1 MHSFMQSKT
10 KGFTLVELLV
20 VIAII
25 GILSSIVIG
34 SLNGARTK
42 GNDAVVKAE
51 LAGIKPHADIWY
63 DNTTVNGTNGSY
75 GDENTVCTTD
85 LNTGV
90 VTGVGM
96 FADDTILPTLVD
108 VKKNGA
114 SGSLVTCNVST
125 DGQKWAVSISA
136 LKNAGTTWCVDNS
149 GTAGPDKTATAG
161 VCVAN

>member
-1 MHSFMQSKT
+1 MKKT
-10 KGFTLVELLV
+10 AGFTLVELLV

-25 GILSSIVIG
+25 GILSSIVLA

-75 GDENTVCTTD
+75 GTGTCATD
-85 LNTGV
+85 GAGV
-90 VTGVGM
+90 VTGTGM
-96 FADDTILPTLVD
+96 FADTTILPTLID

-114 SGSLVTCNVST
+114 TTSTVTCNISA
-125 DGQKWAVSISA
+125 DGQKWAISLSL
-136 LKNAGTTWCVDNS
+136 LKNAGTSWCVDNS
-149 GTAGPDKTATAG
+149 GSAGPNKTATLG
-161 VCVAN
+161 ICQ

>member
-1 MHSFMQSKT
+1 MDGSKI

-63 DNTTVNGTNGSY
+63 DNTTVGGTNGSY
-75 GDENTVCTTD
+75 GDNTTVCATD
-85 LNTGV
+85 GNGT
-90 VTGVGM
+90 VTATGM
-96 FADDTILPTLVD
+96 FADDSILPTLVD
-108 VKKNGA
+108 IKKNGA
-114 SGSLVTCNVST
+114 SGSVVVCNVSD
-125 DGQKWAVSISA
+125 DGQKWATSISA
-136 LKNAGTTWCVDNS
+136 LKNAETSWCVDNS
-149 GTAGPDKTATAG
+149 GAASPNKNAQGG
-161 VCVAN
+161 ICVSN